1 MKIEHQDNA
10 DLRKLGELIEPIET
24 AMLTTHTGKSLM
36 VSRPLQTLKLN
47 AEGELIFFTSADSD
61 KVAQLTE
68 DHEVNLAYA
77 QPSEKRYL
85 SVRGRARMDRDRD
98 TINELWTPAQRVFFP
113 AGKDDP
119 QLMVLRIK
127 VRDAVYWEDDA
138 DNWLERAMNFGEAF
152 WSDEPEDLGSSGRLE
167 GS

>member
-1 MKIEHQDNA
+1 MKTEHQDNA
-10 DLRKLGELIEPIET
+10 DLAKLAELIEPIET
-24 AMLTTHTGKSLM
+24 AMLTTHGKNGTL
-36 VSRPLQTLKLN
+36 VSRPLQTLKLT
-47 AEGELIFFTSADSD
+47 ASGELIFFTSADSD

-68 DHEVNLAYA
+68 DHAVNLAYA
-77 QPSEKRYL
+77 QPSEQRYL

-98 TINELWTPAQRVFFP
+98 LIDELWTPVQKVFFP

-127 VRDAVYWEDDA
+127 VRDAVYWEA
-138 DNWLERAMNFGEAF
+138 DSGNWLERAVDFAEAF
-152 WSDEPEDLGSSGRLE
+152 WSDEPEDLGTSGRLE